1 MIMLILEVAAAV
13 YWGPAACLT
22 YVVFHFSPHNNPV
35 EICLD
40 PASGDTELGLRE
52 VKWLFPGLPSYYI
65 VVLGLTSL
73 HSQDIALC

>member
-1 MIMLILEVAAAV
+1 MIMLIIEVAAAV
-13 YWGPAACLT
+13 YWGPAPCLT
-22 YVVFHFSPHNNPV
+22 YVVSHFNPHNNPI

-40 PASGDTELGLRE
+40 PASGDTEPRLRE

-73 HSQDIALC
+73 HSQDLALC